1 MHFDLGTHI
10 MWTLFVCVPLGCCSE
25 DEESPAE
32 SGGRAAVEARVEG
45 EAAAA
50 AVNPTWLLRRMKGH
64 SQKCTKE
71 PECGLCIGRSY
82 VQAFGDCKL
91 LPG

>member
-1 MHFDLGTHI
+1 MGFAIHI
-10 MWTLFVCVPLGCCSE
+10 MSVYLFVHAPLGCCSE

-50 AVNPTWLLRRMKGH
+50 AVKPTWLL
-64 SQKCTKE
+64 E
-71 PECGLCIGRSY
+71 GRDGSTR
-82 VQAFGDCKL
+82 V
-91 LPG
+91 

>member
-1 MHFDLGTHI
+1 MTSETFSIFFPLEEFMQFDHFSRSNVDPCLHRAS
-10 MWTLFVCVPLGCCSE
+10 FVCAPLGCCSE

-50 AVNPTWLLRRMKGH
+50 AVKPTWLL
-64 SQKCTKE
+64 E
-71 PECGLCIGRSY
+71 GRDGSTR
-82 VQAFGDCKL
+82 V
-91 LPG
+91 